1 MYKLDRTV
9 FRRQTTE
16 EADERLAY
24 WLSQP
29 LRERLRAAKQLI
41 TRAWGLSP
49 EAIPRMQKGL
59 FKARRRMRNEIFFQD
74 FLEFIQALQQNG
86 VEYLLVGGYAVI
98 LYGYMRTTGDLD
110 IWVNRPEKIT
120 GSW

>member
-1 MYKLDRTV
+1 
-9 FRRQTTE
+9 
-16 EADERLAY
+16 
-24 WLSQP
+24 
-29 LRERLRAAKQLI
+29 
-41 TRAWGLSP
+41 
-49 EAIPRMQKGL
+49 
-59 FKARRRMRNEIFFQD
+59 MRNEIFFQD